1 MTCLESRTA
10 EWPEIKLTSSRS
22 IVQYQP
28 LLLYHHVTSSTV
40 CKIYLL
46 ARLMG
51 RYCFAR
57 WRLSASSVIVCN
69 TAGRRV
75 GGQAKHMV
83 GRVAHTAWQA
93 STVTSH

>member
-1 MTCLESRTA
+1 
-10 EWPEIKLTSSRS
+10 
-22 IVQYQP
+22 
-28 LLLYHHVTSSTV
+28 
-40 CKIYLL
+40 
-46 ARLMG
+46 MG

-57 WRLSASSVIVCN
+57 WRLSASSVIVRN